1 MKINIGHKKN
11 YHWLET
17 TSDCKSFKDFIFDFS
32 GFILEKNLA
41 IISFDSDSFIPTK
54 EEYDRGWTYKN
65 EIAYFNNLN
74 LVELNG
80 PIYDIYDQW
89 FIFDTPTEIDN
100 VDIFVNYSGF
110 SLNPDIPKENPT
122 NGVMERFWKT
132 IEHLQPSNFLLCGD
146 AFIYGTLIEFEIKE
160 ILQSWS

>member
-1 MKINIGHKKN
+1 MEIKIGHKNN
-11 YHWLET
+11 YHWLEIN
-17 TSDCKSFKDFIFDFS
+17 SDCKSFKDFISDFS
-32 GFILEKNLA
+32 EFILRKNIA

-74 LVELNG
+74 LVELDG

-110 SLNPDIPKENPT
+110 SLNSGIPKESLI
-122 NGVMERFWKT
+122 NGVVEKFWRT
-132 IEHLQPSNFLLCGD
+132 IERLQPSNFLLCGD
-146 AFIYGTLIEFEIKE
+146 YFIYGTFIELEIKE
-160 ILQSWS
+160 ILKCWS